1 MISVVRNG
9 KAEAPDGAMQLEP
22 GDSVLAILEP
32 GKEDELR
39 KVLVRQP

>member
-9 KAEAPDGAMQLEP
+9 KAEAPDGSMQLEP

-39 KVLVRQP
+39 KVLVRQ